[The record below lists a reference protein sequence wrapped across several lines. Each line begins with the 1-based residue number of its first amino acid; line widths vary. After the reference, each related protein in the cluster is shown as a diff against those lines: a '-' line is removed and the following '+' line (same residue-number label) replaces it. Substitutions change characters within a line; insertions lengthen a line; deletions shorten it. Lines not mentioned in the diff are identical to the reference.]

1 MARTKRIQTILLY
14 VILTL
19 GALVMILPFYW
30 MARSNLRT
38 ANLAATEL
46 ALLQLWPS
54 PGESPIRPLLP

>member
-30 MARSNLRT
+30 RVRSNLRT
-38 ANLAATEL
+38 ANLATTEL
-46 ALLQLWPS
+46 ALL
-54 PGESPIRPLLP
+54 

>member
-30 MARSNLRT
+30 MV
-38 ANLAATEL
+38 ATSL
-46 ALLQLWPS
+46 KLSL
-54 PGESPIRPLLP
+54 IHI